1 MGQATATEAA
11 GGRKR
16 YAITPEGEQALAAQQ
31 DALQYLLLARLA
43 HGRARGERPVP
54 IVRAIEKFRTALSL
68 KLAAARPGR
77 APEDVVNAL
86 TSA

>member
-31 DALQYLLLARLA
+31 DALQHLLARLA